1 MNSRQIPIYFT
12 FDDNYVIPA
21 AVAFWSLLDRT
32 KAGVHWD
39 MKVLHHDITP
49 EHQSLLTSI
58 VDRSGKGRLEF
69 VDTGDFL
76 IREWASN
83 NWEGHQTRHQFTADT
98 VVRCFGAR
106 FFPQYDKI
114 IYSDVDVVFADDV
127 SELYDV
133 DVSNAYVAG
142 VRNPFMK
149 YSDYELSHLDKT
161 NYELLKDSYLAGGI
175 WVMNLKKIRE
185 DNLEQ
190 RMMEIINDDSIVK
203 RWNDQDVINIACAGK
218 VAFLPLNYI
227 GYPYL
232 LPLLEDTDFKSHY
245 SREEL
250 YDSLLHPKIIH
261 YAGEKPWKE
270 VVAYGEHWW
279 TIFAYLGQ
287 SWPGCKREDLLSRRE
302 RKLGRKVRRLRLVI
316 LWLALSVSFV
326 AIAGIA
332 SLWFLLK

>member
-12 FDDNYVIPA
+12 FDNNYVIPA

-32 KAGVHWD
+32 KSDVQWE
-39 MKVLHHDITP
+39 MKVLHHDITT
-49 EHQSLLTSI
+49 ENQALLTSI

-83 NWEGHQTRHQFTADT
+83 NWDGHQTRHQFTADA

-114 IYSDVDVVFADDV
+114 IYSDVDVVFAGDV

-133 DVSNAYVAG
+133 DVSDAYVAG
-142 VRNPFMK
+142 VRNAFMK
-149 YSDYELSHLDKT
+149 YSAYELSHLNEA
-161 NYELLKDSYLAGGI
+161 NYQRLKDSYLAGGI

-190 RMMEIINDDSIVK
+190 RMMEVIKDDSIVK
-203 RWNDQDVINIACAGK
+203 RWNDQDVINIACGGK
-218 VAFLPLNYI
+218 VDFLPLNYI
-227 GYPYL
+227 SYPYL
-232 LPLLEDTDFKSHY
+232 LSLLEQSDFESHY

-270 VVAYGEHWW
+270 DVAYEELWW
-279 TIFAYLGQ
+279 TIYDYLGL
-287 SWPGCKREDLLSRRE
+287 SWSGCKRERLSRRE
-302 RKLGRKVRRLRLVI
+302 RKMQRKVRRLRI
-316 LWLALSVSFV
+316 WLSLAIGLM
-326 AIAGIA
+326 AIAWIA
-332 SLWFLLK
+332 SAWFFFFR

>member
-12 FDDNYVIPA
+12 FDNNYVIPA
-21 AVAFWSLLDRT
+21 SVAFWSLLDRT
-32 KAGVHWD
+32 KAGVQWE
-39 MKVLHHDITP
+39 MKVLHHDISSKN
-49 EHQSLLTSI
+49 QSLLTSI

-106 FFPQYDKI
+106 FFPQYEKI

-133 DVSNAYVAG
+133 DVSNAYIAG
-142 VRNPFMK
+142 VRNVLMK
-149 YSDYELSHLDKT
+149 HSAYELSHLDET
-161 NYELLKDSYLAGGI
+161 NYMRLKDSYLAGGI

-227 GYPYL
+227 SYPYL
-232 LPLLEDTDFKSHY
+232 LSYLEHAEFKSHF

-250 YDSLLHPKIIH
+250 YDSILHPKIIH
-261 YAGEKPWKE
+261 YASKKPWKQI
-270 VVAYGEHWW
+270 VDYGEHWW
-279 TIFAYLGQ
+279 TIMWGVSLFFFLN
-287 SWPGCKREDLLSRRE
+287 
-302 RKLGRKVRRLRLVI
+302 
-316 LWLALSVSFV
+316 LW
-326 AIAGIA
+326 
-332 SLWFLLK
+332 